1 MWCRQGEVA
10 VVLQQFRRV
19 GLVAAGLMVMA
30 SPSWGQYYDNR
41 SPNTTVYTSPALGG
55 NSGGYSSGGAG
66 YGGGY
71 GAAAAPEAVPAD
83 AAGRVEVRLQALEE
97 QLRRLTGRLEESQHQ
112 VTVLKDRLER
122 MQADMEVRFKEMTPA
137 AAAPATSPRP
147 QGGTAAAPPPGR
159 GESTLGTLPQHEAD
173 AIKLQPPVKA
183 GLPAGSAKEQ
193 YDYAFNLVRT
203 DYAQAEV
210 ALKEFIA
217 KHPND
222 ALTGSAQYWLGETY
236 YVRNDFQQ
244 AAVSFLNAYQKFP
257 KGAKAPDSLLK
268 LGLSLASLGKKGDG
282 CVALAKMLKDYPQAA
297 ETLKRRATTERGK
310 MGCN

>member
-1 MWCRQGEVA
+1 M
-10 VVLQQFRRV
+10 VLQHVRTI
-19 GLVAAGLMVMA
+19 GLIAAGLVTMA

-55 NSGGYSSGGAG
+55 GSGGSGGYNSGGG

-71 GAAAAPEAVPAD
+71 GAAAAPESLPAD
-83 AAGRVEVRLQALEE
+83 AGGRVEVRLQALEE

-122 MQADMEVRFKEMTPA
+122 MQGDMDVRFKEMSS
-137 AAAPATSPRP
+137 AAAPAAPARP
-147 QGGTAAAPPPGR
+147 QGNTAATPPR

-173 AIKLQPPVKA
+173 NIKLQPPGKT
-183 GLPAGSAKEQ
+183 GLPGGSAKEQ

-210 ALKEFIA
+210 ALKEFIN
-217 KHPND
+217 KYPND

-244 AAVSFLNAYQKFP
+244 AAVAFLNAYQKFP
-257 KGAKAPDSLLK
+257 KGAKAPDSLHK
-268 LGLSLASLGKKGDG
+268 LGLSLASMGKKSDG

-310 MGCN
+310 MGCG

>member
-1 MWCRQGEVA
+1 
-10 VVLQQFRRV
+10 VVLQHVRTV
-19 GLVAAGLMVMA
+19 GLIAAGLVMMA

-41 SPNTTVYTSPALGG
+41 SPNTTVYTSPALGSG
-55 NSGGYSSGGAG
+55 SGGYNSGGG

-71 GAAAAPEAVPAD
+71 GAAAAPESLPAD
-83 AAGRVEVRLQALEE
+83 AGGRVEVRLQALEE

-122 MQADMEVRFKEMTPA
+122 VQADMEVRFKEMSPA
-137 AAAPATSPRP
+137 AAAPAAPARP
-147 QGGTAAAPPPGR
+147 QGNAAATPPR

-173 AIKLQPPVKA
+173 SIKLQPPGKT
-183 GLPAGSAKEQ
+183 GLPGGSAKEQ

-217 KHPND
+217 RYPND
-222 ALTGSAQYWLGETY
+222 SLTGSAQYWLGETY

-257 KGAKAPDSLLK
+257 KGPKAPDSLLK
-268 LGLSLASLGKKGDG
+268 LGLSLASMGKKTEG
-282 CVALAKMLKDYPQAA
+282 CATLAKMLKDYPQAA

-310 MGCN
+310 MGCG